1 MISYA
6 SDIVNTF
13 FKKFFGGFCPGDS
26 IEFRDR
32 PSWTLIA
39 KKILSNFFSKSV
51 DNTGF
56 ICYNKCIKGRET
68 EPMKTNYY
76 FDMDG
81 VLANFHK
88 EPYNRANAISR
99 NWIANLDPFMENIAL
114 VKELIHKGHKVY
126 ISSLAASEE
135 AKQGK
140 IEWLAKYL
148 PEIPSFRIIIIVGY
162 GNKVEHMKTKTGT
175 LVDDKKENCRKWEK
189 GGQTAI
195 WLEEKG
201 QRAF

>member
-1 MISYA
+1 
-6 SDIVNTF
+6 
-13 FKKFFGGFCPGDS
+13 
-26 IEFRDR
+26 
-32 PSWTLIA
+32 
-39 KKILSNFFSKSV
+39 
-51 DNTGF
+51 
-56 ICYNKCIKGRET
+56 
-68 EPMKTNYY
+68 MKTNYY

-88 EPYNRANAISR
+88 EPYNRANAMSR
-99 NWIANLDPFMENIAL
+99 EWIANLDPFMENIELA
-114 VKELIHKGHKVY
+114 KELIRKGHKVY
-126 ISSLAASEE
+126 ISSLAASED

-162 GNKVEHMKTKTGT
+162 GNKVEHMRTKTGT
-175 LVDDKKENCRKWEK
+175 LIDDKKSNCRQWEK

-201 QRAF
+201 RRAI